1 MGLITLLIGSLA
13 GAGLMFFIDPQQGK
27 RRRALLRDQ
36 FVKLQNTASEQI
48 EATTEMTADR
58 VRGAVAETKK
68 RISPEEVSDETLV
81 AQIRSEMGRYV
92 SHPGS
97 VEVTASN
104 GVVTLTGDI
113 LASELEPFVAKVK
126 SMPSVSEVDNR
137 LQAHETA
144 ASKPNLQGGKTRTEQ
159 R

>member
-13 GAGLMFFIDPQQGK
+13 GAGLMFLMDPQQGK

-48 EATTEMTADR
+48 EARTEMTADR
-58 VRGAVAETKK
+58 VRGVVAETKK

-81 AQIRSEMGRYV
+81 AQVRSEMGRYV

-104 GVVTLTGDI
+104 GTVTLTGDV

-126 SMPSVSEVDNR
+126 SMPSVREVDNR
-137 LQAHETA
+137 LQAHEAA
-144 ASKPNLQGGKTRTEQ
+144 ASKPNLQGGKTRPEQ